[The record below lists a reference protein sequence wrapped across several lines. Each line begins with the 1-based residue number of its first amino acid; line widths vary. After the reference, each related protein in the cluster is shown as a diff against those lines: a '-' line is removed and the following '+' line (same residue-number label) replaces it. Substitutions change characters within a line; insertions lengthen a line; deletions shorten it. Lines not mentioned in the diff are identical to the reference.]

1 MAREKYPYNAW
12 VKLRNAD
19 AGLTAADLT
28 ALSEIS
34 TSSAELNVL
43 DGIPATL
50 TAAELGYLDT
60 SAVGT
65 VTASKVMTVD
75 ANLQVGGWRRKSVDM
90 DGGNVNAAYAGA
102 IISNFASGS
111 AAMFNLPAALVGMEF
126 YFYVLAAV
134 ELRINPD
141 GTETIGLPSSGVQ
154 QAAGKYITAD
164 AIGEYV
170 HVICAKA
177 GQWETLD
184 YRGTWTVEG

>member
-1 MAREKYPYNAW
+1 MARKPHVQYVNLTKLLNANPA
-12 VKLRNAD
+12 LATAD
-19 AGLTAADLT
+19 FDTLAGVTAS
-28 ALSEIS
+28 SE
-34 TSSAELNVL
+34 ELNLV
-43 DGIPATL
+43 
-50 TAAELGYLDT
+50 DT

-65 VTASKVMTVD
+65 VTAGKVVTVD
-75 ANLQVGGWRRKSVDM
+75 ANSQVSGWRRKSVDM

-102 IISNFASGS
+102 IISNFASSS

-164 AIGEYV
+164 AVGEYV
-170 HVICAKA
+170 HIVCVKA
-177 GQWETLD
+177 GQWATLD
-184 YRGTWTVEG
+184 YRGTWGVEG